1 MIIFNKK
8 YFFSTILILSLI
20 LLFLVPACGKKGP
33 GYNPYLHSK
42 TRQREAHSAKKLNDK
57 RTKNYRKQLR
67 KSRRQVFG
75 SPTPPTN

>member
-8 YFFSTILILSLI
+8 YFFSTILIFSFI
-20 LLFLVPACGKKGP
+20 LLFLSSCRKRGP

-75 SPTPPTN
+75 SPTAPTN